1 MEFLSWLLMED
12 VQRIRA
18 TFSAGGPYGAPALLG
33 ALIFA
38 GAYYVGRR
46 RARSRS
52 MSLRAFTRTIFA
64 KRILLHPSS
73 LIDFRLWTINAVVLG
88 AAYGLLAVGN
98 LACRDLVD
106 GIAVGMQE
114 ADGNRRRPGLLDRGN
129 GVSERRLIER
139 RRHLAVS
146 LQSFAYAKTLLARHQ
161 QMKTDL
167 ASRDSARFGSPT
179 R

>member
-1 MEFLSWLLMED
+1 MEFLRWLLMED

-64 KRILLHPSS
+64 KRIILHPSS
-73 LIDFRLWTINAVVLG
+73 LDDQRDRAGCGVRLAGGGQPRLP
-88 AAYGLLAVGN
+88 
-98 LACRDLVD
+98 
-106 GIAVGMQE
+106 
-114 ADGNRRRPGLLDRGN
+114 RPRG
-129 GVSERRLIER
+129 R
-139 RRHLAVS
+139 
-146 LQSFAYAKTLLARHQ
+146 
-161 QMKTDL
+161 
-167 ASRDSARFGSPT
+167 
-179 R
+179 